1 MIKEVAFPVV
11 AVASFLSLGYSAQ
24 AEPMPDYY
32 LGLGVRP
39 GLIGTD
45 STSFVVDSKA
55 KIATLG
61 DFTLSTRPSVM
72 FGGGITE
79 ARLPITAEMSVG
91 SSVFPYA
98 GLGFAYNTD
107 DRQRIE
113 AMVTGGVDIQVGKN
127 LYVDVNLN
135 VISED
140 GIADVDA
147 ELVFTLNYSL

>member
-1 MIKEVAFPVV
+1 
-11 AVASFLSLGYSAQ
+11 
-24 AEPMPDYY
+24 MPDYY

-39 GLIGTD
+39 ELIGND
-45 STSFVVDSKA
+45 STALVIDSKA

-61 DFTLSTRPSVM
+61 DFTLSTRPSVL

-79 ARLPITAEMSVG
+79 TRLPITAEVPLGDSF
-91 SSVFPYA
+91 FPYA
-98 GLGFAYNTD
+98 GVGFAYNTD
-107 DRQRIE
+107 GRERIE
-113 AMVTGGVDIQVGKN
+113 AMVTGGVDIRVGKN

-147 ELVFTLNYSL
+147 DFVFSLNYRL

>member
-1 MIKEVAFPVV
+1 MKRLTIPITAISV
-11 AVASFLSLGYSAQ
+11 LGLTCSAQ
-24 AEPMPDYY
+24 AQSMPDYY

-39 GLIGTD
+39 GLIGVD
-45 STSFVVDSKA
+45 STSFVIDSKA

-61 DFTLSTRPSVM
+61 DFTLSTRPTVM

-79 ARLPITAEMSVG
+79 TRLPITAEVPLG
-91 SSVFPYA
+91 NSVFPYA

-107 DRQRIE
+107 GRDRIE

-140 GIADVDA
+140 GISDLDAD
-147 ELVFTLNYSL
+147 LVFTLNYRP

>member
-1 MIKEVAFPVV
+1 MIKKVV
-11 AVASFLSLGYSAQ
+11 FSVITAASVLGLNCSTQAQ
-24 AEPMPDYY
+24 PMPDYY

-39 GLIGTD
+39 ELIGND
-45 STSFVVDSKA
+45 STALVIDSKA

-61 DFTLSTRPSVM
+61 DFTLSTRPSVL

-79 ARLPITAEMSVG
+79 TRLPITAEVPLGDSF
-91 SSVFPYA
+91 FPYA
-98 GLGFAYNTD
+98 GVGFAYNTD
-107 DRQRIE
+107 GRERIE
-113 AMVTGGVDIQVGKN
+113 AMVTGGVDIRVGKN

-147 ELVFTLNYSL
+147 DFVFSLNYRL